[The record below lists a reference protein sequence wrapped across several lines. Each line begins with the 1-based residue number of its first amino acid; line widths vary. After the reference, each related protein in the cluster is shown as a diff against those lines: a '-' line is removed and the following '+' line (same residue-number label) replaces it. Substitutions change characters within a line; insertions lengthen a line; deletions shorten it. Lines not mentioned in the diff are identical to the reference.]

1 MCMSNKITQNTDKVL
16 SNGTYHASLYRF
28 NSSPLHTVLNNQYVA
43 CLHHFDCP
51 EMIDGYFAWEL
62 ADMIEFL
69 KEVHQALEMKNSS
82 IDTPSLF
89 ENKE

>member
-1 MCMSNKITQNTDKVL
+1 MSNKITQTTDKLL
-16 SNGTYHASLYRF
+16 SNGTYHASL
-28 NSSPLHTVLNNQYVA
+28 HTVLENQYVA
-43 CLHHFDCP
+43 CLHHIDSP

-89 ENKE
+89 DIKE